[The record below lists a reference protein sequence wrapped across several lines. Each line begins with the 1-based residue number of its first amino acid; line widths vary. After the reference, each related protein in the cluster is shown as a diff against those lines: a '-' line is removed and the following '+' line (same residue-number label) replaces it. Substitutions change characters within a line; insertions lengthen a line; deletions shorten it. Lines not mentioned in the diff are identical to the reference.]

1 MFVLRSTCLK
11 KRVFNSQ
18 SSADDQFS
26 KVFMSTQGRL
36 QDSEAYV
43 AQQRKRRRRFAPK
56 SDCAQYGSEKHETLA
71 TIAVTPGPEDS
82 VPVSHSGTQND
93 DPREANSRPGR
104 QDVTPSELPY
114 ESDAEDFDPVRKALG
129 SLMGQSCRSVECY
142 ERLNFIDEGTYGRV
156 FRARDIASGDVYA
169 LKQVK
174 IAGEREG
181 FPITALRE
189 VSLLL
194 ATRHPNIVHVREVVV
209 GSTLDKIYMVME
221 YAEHDLRS
229 ILERMRHPY
238 SQSEVKSIMHQV
250 LDGISHLHA
259 SWIIH
264 RDLKTSNLL
273 LTNGGVVKV
282 CDFGLARRYGDPSGP
297 LTPHVTTLWYRA
309 PEILL
314 GDTKYTT
321 AVDMWAV
328 GCIFAELILRDAL
341 FAGRGELDQLSV
353 ICGVLGAPSEGVW
366 PGYNALPNARRVALQ
381 GPPRSELSTRM
392 RARAY
397 ENRTPVTSMALD
409 LLARLL
415 VLDPKRRISAA
426 EALQHPYFDEAPP
439 AREPHLIQTMP
450 ERHER

>member
-1 MFVLRSTCLK
+1 
-11 KRVFNSQ
+11 
-18 SSADDQFS
+18 
-26 KVFMSTQGRL
+26 MSNTSRL
-36 QDSEAYV
+36 PDPEACV

-56 SDCAQYGSEKHETLA
+56 SDCAEIGSQTNDTCA
-71 TIAVTPGPEDS
+71 SVAVNPGSKDS
-82 VPVSHSGTQND
+82 VSGLQPGYQKDSHGRTNSGPD
-93 DPREANSRPGR
+93 G
-104 QDVTPSELPY
+104 QDVTASDLPY
-114 ESDAEDFDPVRKALG
+114 DSDADDFEHVRETMHGLIGK
-129 SLMGQSCRSVECY
+129 SCRSVDCY

-156 FRARDIASGDVYA
+156 FRARDIASGKVYA

-238 SQSEVKSIMHQV
+238 SQSEVKSIVHQL
-250 LDGISHLHA
+250 LDGISYLHA
-259 SWIIH
+259 NWIIH

-353 ICGVLGAPSEGVW
+353 ICDVLGAPSEAVW
-366 PGYNALPNARRVALQ
+366 PGYNALPNARRLALQ
-381 GPPRSELSTRM
+381 GPARSELMTRM

-409 LLARLL
+409 LLSRLL
-415 VLDPKRRISAA
+415 VLDPARRIRAV

-439 AREPHLIQTMP
+439 ASEPHLIQTMP